1 MRRIA
6 ALSLEMRSRS
16 AAFSCLSSSE
26 LFNRPPSPTRRV
38 TGFEPTCRAPAR
50 IRAPPR
56 RVGADDGAARRIQ
69 RGNLSRIT

>member
-6 ALSLEMRSRS
+6 ALSLVMRSRS

-38 TGFEPTCRAPAR
+38 TGFEPTCRAPCAGPNQGP
-50 IRAPPR
+50 AETR
-56 RVGADDGAARRIQ
+56 RCR
-69 RGNLSRIT
+69 